1 MLSAKIFLYRV
12 KGFLRDDVL
21 FPARVF
27 LRSDAFRSDFHQ
39 YFRNKFMPA
48 KISLYF
54 LCAAVIPALGYSGS
68 VSASCFLNVPLYT
81 AHITFGIK
89 PYLICSATTFKFLSL
104 RQGRFAAW
112 RLPKNRSDTSSCR
125 NLTLNGMSPVQYR
138 THSQVI

>member
-21 FPARVF
+21 FSALVL

-39 YFRNKFMPA
+39 YFRNNFMPA

-68 VSASCFLNVPLYT
+68 VSASRFLNVRIPPTLPLALNRISFVLPLLFSFYLYGKVVLPHGDFPKT
-81 AHITFGIK
+81 EAIHRLVGI
-89 PYLICSATTFKFLSL
+89 S
-104 RQGRFAAW
+104 
-112 RLPKNRSDTSSCR
+112 
-125 NLTLNGMSPVQYR
+125 
-138 THSQVI
+138 H

>member
-21 FPARVF
+21 FPALVF

-68 VSASCFLNVPLYT
+68 VSASCFLNVRIPPTLPLALNRISFVLPLLFSFYLYGKGVLPHGDFPKT
-81 AHITFGIK
+81 EAIHRLVGI
-89 PYLICSATTFKFLSL
+89 P
-104 RQGRFAAW
+104 
-112 RLPKNRSDTSSCR
+112 
-125 NLTLNGMSPVQYR
+125 
-138 THSQVI
+138 H